1 MLATRE
7 AWFLSPCSEFWDR
20 RGKIHSRSTQLDQR
34 VASTQCTLSTWLPL
48 LVLKPLP
55 RNGSIP
61 PPAKLVRRGGSWQGQ
76 GPAWRLSAI
85 CFFMASGWKASVWRL
100 LGSWEFGENGP
111 PPRPRRQTSNYR
123 GAVCVLGDSH
133 PSYPQRQQKEGRVGS
148 AMNEEACPTPSHE
161 HHQDECLFWKDGGH
175 TQITWKG

>member
-1 MLATRE
+1 MAVFLPQQKWLGEEEAGRVRVQLEGFQPSVSSWHLA
-7 AWFLSPCSEFWDR
+7 
-20 RGKIHSRSTQLDQR
+20 G
-34 VASTQCTLSTWLPL
+34 
-48 LVLKPLP
+48 
-55 RNGSIP
+55 
-61 PPAKLVRRGGSWQGQ
+61 KLVFGDYLGVGSWGQ
-76 GPAWRLSAI
+76 
-85 CFFMASGWKASVWRL
+85 MV
-100 LGSWEFGENGP
+100 